1 MVDGCGGVWLGVG
14 RCGWLGVDRCGWVWM
29 GVVSKDFK
37 GFLFVMYFCQVFVV
51 LAGCGWVWLVVD
63 GCGQVWLGVSRCG
76 WAWLGA
82 LFRTAL
88 SKIFHSF
95 ESYTSLANLSLLGRL
110 ILWLAYG
117 QSSKDLQLQRK
128 LS

>member
-1 MVDGCGGVWLGVG
+1 MGVDVLLWLGVG

-63 GCGQVWLGVSRCG
+63 GCGQVWLGVGRCG
-76 WAWLGA
+76 WVWLGA
-82 LFRTAL
+82 LFRTA
-88 SKIFHSF
+88 
-95 ESYTSLANLSLLGRL
+95 
-110 ILWLAYG
+110 
-117 QSSKDLQLQRK
+117 Q
-128 LS
+128 